1 MRQPCAI
8 TKAVEVRAGTSA
20 PANKESEAVNRQRSA
35 KTNARSVSLLLT
47 ARGTH
52 EVGRES

>member
-52 EVGRES
+52 EVG